1 MIDPYQSAKVVTSSV
16 IVGPYS
22 YLVTATLEFHQ
33 SGSYCGILLRHVH
46 QPRLVLDGVELEQD
60 LLVQLDSPL
69 EDANQDLKS
78 WHIAH

>member
-1 MIDPYQSAKVVTSSV
+1 MIDPYLSAKVVKSSV

-22 YLVTATLEFHQ
+22 YLVTASLEFHQ
-33 SGSYCGILLRHVH
+33 CRSYCGILLCHVH
-46 QPRLVLDGVELEQD
+46 QTRLVLDGVELEQD

-78 WHIAH
+78 WHIVH